1 MPELSSL
8 IQKMDSLKSELDKL
22 LPMKAEDQ
30 QRLEKKFR
38 LEWNYNSNH
47 IEGNTLTYGQTE
59 LLIMFGKTTGDH
71 DIREY
76 QEMKAHDAALKLV
89 KEYANDKT
97 RHLSEADIREL
108 NRMILVEPYYGV
120 AWTEDGQQTRK
131 LIQPG
136 VYKKEP
142 NSVRLQNGEMFHYAS
157 PEETPIKM
165 AELMNWFRKTES
177 EQKLHPIE
185 IAAQLHYDF
194 VRIHPFDDSNGRT
207 SRLLMNYVL
216 LRNGLPPVIIKS
228 ADKKSYLMAL
238 NKADA
243 GDLESFI
250 EYIAKELIWSLEVS
264 IKAARGENIEE
275 LDDIDK
281 ELNIW
286 KRKFATKSKG
296 IPKSIEIIETTFSN
310 GLSRILQNFAL
321 KLDQFKDVF
330 PIVRVSF
337 NYSDF
342 KDIYKKGK
350 SNFLNTEIETSSI
363 ESYIHTIYL
372 RNLNQEY
379 SSLTIRK
386 RFYDHVNFVRLN
398 FVFEGLI
405 AKSGSFISIE
415 FAVVVSF
422 EKFEFCISFDR
433 EKVATKK
440 YSLDSMEPQEEV
452 EIVNRLTK
460 LAFTLVKSKIE

>member
-1 MPELSSL
+1 M
-8 IQKMDSLKSELDKL
+8 IQKIDSLKSELDKL

-30 QRLEKKFR
+30 QRLDKKFR

-76 QEMKAHDAALKLV
+76 QEMKAHDAALILV

-157 PEETPIKM
+157 PDETPIKM
-165 AELMNWFRKTES
+165 AELMDWFRKVES
-177 EQKLHPIE
+177 EKKLHPIQ

-216 LRNGLPPVIIKS
+216 LRSDLPPVIVKS
-228 ADKKSYLMAL
+228 SDKRNYLIAL

-243 GDLESFI
+243 GDLEPFI
-250 EYIAKELIWSLEVS
+250 EYIAKELVWSLEISIRAAKSDSIEEKDDLYKEIEIWEKS
-264 IKAARGENIEE
+264 IKKTDIERPVKNVEFIKEFFLVSLMPFFEE
-275 LDDIDK
+275 LASRYSQFNKLFVSSQIYVSEPGSTALVKTIDDIKDYFWNKISNYERNKVGFDVDYQTWTIQFNYFIFKSNLDK
-281 ELNIW
+281 KLYFNSSVVIEFHPLQ
-286 KRKFATKSKG
+286 
-296 IPKSIEIIETTFSN
+296 IEIKN
-310 GLSRILQNFAL
+310 GDSKKILKKLYYSDSTDSLVASEIVKASLSEDFQRL
-321 KLDQFKDVF
+321 KLLQ
-330 PIVRVSF
+330 
-337 NYSDF
+337 
-342 KDIYKKGK
+342 
-350 SNFLNTEIETSSI
+350 T
-363 ESYIHTIYL
+363 HA
-372 RNLNQEY
+372 Q
-379 SSLTIRK
+379 
-386 RFYDHVNFVRLN
+386 
-398 FVFEGLI
+398 
-405 AKSGSFISIE
+405 
-415 FAVVVSF
+415 
-422 EKFEFCISFDR
+422 
-433 EKVATKK
+433 
-440 YSLDSMEPQEEV
+440 
-452 EIVNRLTK
+452 
-460 LAFTLVKSKIE
+460 

>member
-8 IQKMDSLKSELDKL
+8 IQKIDSLKSELDKL

-30 QRLEKKFR
+30 QRLDKKFR

-76 QEMKAHDAALKLV
+76 QEMKAHDAALILV

-157 PEETPIKM
+157 PDETPIKM
-165 AELMNWFRKTES
+165 AELMDWFRKVES
-177 EQKLHPIE
+177 EKKLHPIQ

-216 LRNGLPPVIIKS
+216 IRHGFPPVVIKS
-228 ADKKSYLMAL
+228 ADKKNYLTAL
-238 NKADA
+238 NKADV
-243 GDLESFI
+243 GDLDSFV
-250 EYIAKELIWSLEVS
+250 EYIAEELVWSLDVS
-264 IKAARGENIEE
+264 IKAAKSENIEE
-275 LDDIDK
+275 FDDVDK
-281 ELNIW
+281 ELSVW
-286 KRKFATKSKG
+286 KRKFTSNNKG
-296 IPKSIEIIETTFSN
+296 LPKSIETIDIMLSN
-310 GLSRILQNFAL
+310 GLSKILQDFAL
-321 KLDQFKDVF
+321 RCNQFKDVF
-330 PIVRVSF
+330 PVSKVYF
-337 NYSDF
+337 EYSTFRDSYNKAKKIFPSNEIDPLNISNYA
-342 KDIYKKGK
+342 
-350 SNFLNTEIETSSI
+350 
-363 ESYIHTIYL
+363 HQVYL
-372 RNLNQEY
+372 RNLNIEY
-379 SSLTIRK
+379 NSGPLNKLFYERIDFISLI
-386 RFYDHVNFVRLN
+386 

-405 AKSGSFISIE
+405 SDNGQIIDLE
-415 FAVVVSF
+415 FSLVVRF
-422 EKFEFCISFDR
+422 EKFEYSILFDNV
-433 EKVATKK
+433 KVVSKR
-440 YSLDSMEPQEEV
+440 YSLNSIGSYEED
-452 EIVNRLTK
+452 EIINKLMKLT
-460 LAFTLVKSKIE
+460 FNLVKSKIP

>member
-8 IQKMDSLKSELDKL
+8 IQKIDFLKSELDKL

-30 QRLEKKFR
+30 QRLDKKFR

-157 PEETPIKM
+157 PDETPIKM
-165 AELMNWFRKTES
+165 AELMDWFRKVES
-177 EQKLHPIE
+177 DKKLHPVQIT
-185 IAAQLHYDF
+185 AQLHYDF

-216 LRNGLPPVIIKS
+216 IRYGFPPVVIKS
-228 ADKKSYLMAL
+228 SDKKNYLTAL
-238 NKADA
+238 NKADV
-243 GDLESFI
+243 GDLDSFV
-250 EYIAKELIWSLEVS
+250 EYVAMELVWSLGVYL
-264 IKAARGENIEE
+264 KAAKGESIEE
-275 LDDIDK
+275 GDDVYKEID
-281 ELNIW
+281 LL
-286 KRKFATKSKG
+286 KRKAKNELLAVV
-296 IPKSIEIIETTFSN
+296 PKSINGMQQLLDSSVGLLIELFIEKQSLFNEFFLVNEIWVGFDGNQQQINDSHSAKSFFKTVLKSYSTIHDFANKESSWSISFIRRNLKIPTTVELFFNESISIVFRPLKYDLFLN
-310 GLSRILQNFAL
+310 NIVMASR
-321 KLDQFKDVF
+321 K
-330 PIVRVSF
+330 
-337 NYSDF
+337 YSDNL
-342 KDIYKKGK
+342 
-350 SNFLNTEIETSSI
+350 SNLEVE
-363 ESYIHTIYL
+363 EL
-372 RNLNQEY
+372 
-379 SSLTIRK
+379 
-386 RFYDHVNFVRLN
+386 VRST
-398 FVFEGLI
+398 
-405 AKSGSFISIE
+405 AKSVK
-415 FAVVVSF
+415 A
-422 EKFEFCISFDR
+422 
-433 EKVATKK
+433 
-440 YSLDSMEPQEEV
+440 
-452 EIVNRLTK
+452 K
-460 LAFTLVKSKIE
+460 LPA